1 MKQLFI
7 KQLFKKQVCIL
18 LYLTLVLMAPVNA
31 GSQNKKNA
39 NFSPDALSG
48 FAKGVEKIAAKEGAR
63 AFIIARI
70 GRPEKDLPK
79 GISFTHTAVAIYS
92 NITTDSGDIVRGYA
106 VYNLYQDS
114 KDPGLSHL
122 IQDYPVDFYAGA
134 ATLKAG
140 IIVPDINIQLALV
153 DLINSGDYKKL
164 HNPAYSVIANPHND
178 RRQNCTEFTLDMVNA
193 AIYHTTDVKR
203 LKINAKNWFEPQ
215 PVTMSRFKLSL
226 GGLFSSG
233 VTTRDHDGKIKTAT
247 FMSIARY
254 LQQNELLVAAYQVSE
269 NLTVEDLI
277 VDGKTVSRLPI

>member
-1 MKQLFI
+1 MKPISINHIPMKLI
-7 KQLFKKQVCIL
+7 SIL
-18 LYLTLVLMAPVNA
+18 LCFVLVFVAPVNA
-31 GSQNKKNA
+31 GSQNKKTA
-39 NFSPDALSG
+39 NFSPDVLSA

-92 NITTDSGDIVRGYA
+92 NIALDSGDIVKGYA
-106 VYNLYQDS
+106 VYNLYQDP
-114 KDPGLSHL
+114 KDSGLSHL

-140 IIVPDINIQLALV
+140 IIVPDITIQLALV
-153 DLINSGDYKKL
+153 DLITSGNYKKL

-193 AIYHTTDVKR
+193 AIYDTTDIKR
-203 LKINAKNWFEPQ
+203 LKTNAKNWFEPQ
-215 PVTMSRFKLSL
+215 PVVMSRFKLTL
-226 GGLFSSG
+226 GGMFSSG

-254 LQQNELLVAAYQVSE
+254 LQQNELLAGAYQVNE
-269 NLTVEDLI
+269 ELMVEEIKLI
-277 VDGKTVSRLPI
+277 

>member
-1 MKQLFI
+1 MKQLFMKLI
-7 KQLFKKQVCIL
+7 SIL
-18 LYLTLVLMAPVNA
+18 LSLTMIYLAPANA
-31 GSQNKKNA
+31 GSQNKKTA
-39 NFSPDALSG
+39 NYSPDVLSA

-70 GRPEKDLPK
+70 GRPEEDLPK

-122 IQDYPVDFYAGA
+122 IQDYPVDFYGGA
-134 ATLKAG
+134 EILKAG
-140 IIVPDINIQLALV
+140 IIIPDIKIQLALV

-193 AIYHTTDVKR
+193 AIYDTTDSKR

-215 PVTMSRFKLSL
+215 PVAMSRFKLSI

-254 LQQNELLVAAYQVSE
+254 LQQNELLSGAYQIDQE
-269 NLTVEDLI
+269 LMVEEIRLI
-277 VDGKTVSRLPI
+277 